1 MASSFVSLDV
11 ETANPRQRS
20 ICAVGCVRYEGDRAG
35 AEYYS
40 EINPCEEF
48 SAANTRI
55 HGLCAEQVRDAPT
68 FPAVLDELRAF
79 IGGAPV
85 VAHSRFDE
93 RALRQASEHW
103 RLDPP
108 AWSWFDSIQVARL
121 TWPHFVESGYG
132 LKSLSARLGIPLRH
146 HQALDDAK
154 AAAAIVAAAMREH
167 DAPTFE
173 HLQRKLGLTAH
184 CAAGDAEP
192 RAAQIAPVAPIE
204 QIGPLNG
211 EVVVFSGNFVEL
223 KQRVRQRELAARAE
237 ELGARV
243 ASRVSASTTLFVV
256 ACGKPG
262 KAPTKAAL
270 TAQRLA
276 ADGFLRIIDE
286 YDFRVLCS
294 ANQRPLL

>member
-11 ETANPRQRS
+11 ETANPRHRS
-20 ICAVGCVRYEGDRAG
+20 ICAAGCVRYEGDRAG

-85 VAHSRFDE
+85 VAHSRFDQG
-93 RALRQASEHW
+93 ALRQASEHW
-103 RLDPP
+103 QLDPP

-121 TWPHFVESGYG
+121 TWPHFVEGGYG

-154 AAAAIVAAAMREH
+154 AAAEIVAAAMREH

-184 CAAGDAEP
+184 CAASGVEP
-192 RAAQIAPVAPIE
+192 RSAPRG
-204 QIGPLNG
+204 QSGPLNG

-223 KQRVRQRELAARAE
+223 KQRIRQRELAARAE
-237 ELGARV
+237 ELGAQV
-243 ASRVSASTTLFVV
+243 ASRVTANTTLFVV

-262 KAPTKAAL
+262 KKPSKAAL

-276 ADGFLRIIDE
+276 AAGDSLRIINE
-286 YDFRVLCS
+286 YDFRVLCT

>member
-11 ETANPRQRS
+11 ETANPRHRS

-85 VAHSRFDE
+85 VAHSRFDQS
-93 RALRQASEHW
+93 ALRQASEHW
-103 RLDPP
+103 QLDPP

-121 TWPHFVESGYG
+121 TWPHFVEGGYG

-154 AAAAIVAAAMREH
+154 AAAEIVAAAMREH

-173 HLQRKLGLTAH
+173 HLQRKLGLTAR
-184 CAAGDAEP
+184 CAAGGAEP
-192 RAAQIAPVAPIE
+192 RSAPIAPR
-204 QIGPLNG
+204 GPLNG

-237 ELGARV
+237 ELGAQV
-243 ASRVSASTTLFVV
+243 ASRVTANTTLFVV

-262 KAPTKAAL
+262 KKPSKAAL

-276 ADGFLRIIDE
+276 AGGFLRIINE
-286 YDFRVLCS
+286 YDFRVLCT

>member
-93 RALRQASEHW
+93 GALRQASEHW

-154 AAAAIVAAAMREH
+154 AAGAIVAAAMREH

-184 CAAGDAEP
+184 CAAGEAEP
-192 RAAQIAPVAPIE
+192 RAAQVAPIA

-243 ASRVSASTTLFVV
+243 ASRVSANTTLFVV
-256 ACGKPG
+256 ACGKRGRQPS
-262 KAPTKAAL
+262 KAAL

>member
-11 ETANPRQRS
+11 ETANSQRRS
-20 ICAVGCVRYEGDRAG
+20 ICAIGCVRYEGDRAG

-48 SAANTRI
+48 DAANTRI

-68 FPAVLDELRAF
+68 FPAVLDDLRAF
-79 IGGAPV
+79 IGEAPV

-93 RALRQASEHW
+93 SALRQASEHW
-103 RLDPP
+103 RVAPP

-121 TWPHFVESGYG
+121 TWPQFVDGGYG
-132 LKSLSARLGIPLRH
+132 LKPLSARLGIPLRH

-167 DAPTFE
+167 DAPTFD
-173 HLQRKLGLTAH
+173 HLQRTLGLTAH
-184 CAAGDAEP
+184 CAAGGAEP
-192 RAAQIAPVAPIE
+192 RSAPR
-204 QIGPLNG
+204 GPLDG
-211 EVVVFSGNFVEL
+211 EMVVFSGNFVEL
-223 KQRVRQRELAARAE
+223 KQRVKQRELAARAE

-243 ASRVSASTTLFVV
+243 ASRVSANTTMFVI
-256 ACGKPG
+256 GRDKRGQRPS
-262 KAPTKAAL
+262 KAAL

-276 ADGFLRIIDE
+276 DDGFALRIISE
-286 YDFRVLCS
+286 YDFRVLCTV
-294 ANQRPLL
+294 NQRSLL

>member
-11 ETANPRQRS
+11 ETANPRHRS

-85 VAHSRFDE
+85 VAHSRFDQS
-93 RALRQASEHW
+93 ALRQASEHW
-103 RLDPP
+103 QLDPP

-121 TWPHFVESGYG
+121 TWPHFVEGGYG

-154 AAAAIVAAAMREH
+154 AAAEIVAAAMREH

-184 CAAGDAEP
+184 CAAGGAEA
-192 RAAQIAPVAPIE
+192 RSAPIA
-204 QIGPLNG
+204 QSGPLNG

-237 ELGARV
+237 ELGAQV
-243 ASRVSASTTLFVV
+243 ASRVTANTTLFVV

-262 KAPTKAAL
+262 KKPSKAAL

-276 ADGFLRIIDE
+276 ASGDSLRIINE
-286 YDFRVLCS
+286 YDFRVLCT